1 MCVIS
6 KCIERPA
13 LSAHGVGT
21 IMQITI
27 SCLCVCVCVLGM
39 IRFSSKVSTIY
50 EFDTY
55 QGQEE
60 TVAATRETPF
70 VGGRTNTA
78 DALEAVSLTLIKLNM
93 PVVAS

>member
-1 MCVIS
+1 M
-6 KCIERPA
+6 
-13 LSAHGVGT
+13 
-21 IMQITI
+21 
-27 SCLCVCVCVLGM
+27 
-39 IRFSSKVSTIY
+39 STIY

-60 TVAATRETPF
+60 TVAGTRETPF
-70 VGGRTNTA
+70 KGGRTNTA

>member
-6 KCIERPA
+6 KCIEGPV
-13 LSAHGVGT
+13 LSAHDVDT
-21 IMQITI
+21 IIQTI
-27 SCLCVCVCVLGM
+27 ILFLCVCVLGM

-60 TVAATRETPF
+60 TVAGTRETPF
-70 VGGRTNTA
+70 KGGRTNTA